1 MSVSVLGSENT
12 IENET
17 ENPILVI
24 LVADKKTVNKQ
35 IKHNSA
41 SDRCYEENPG

>member
-17 ENPILVI
+17 ENPILV
-24 LVADKKTVNKQ
+24 ADEKTVNKQ